1 MTRHHVSVL
10 LVLIAAGAGCASRAT
25 PPATRPQAAAS
36 LRALG
41 DRYADLERLAESM
54 LATADSADGVD
65 SERAQAEVRQLARH
79 IALLR
84 GGFEEVTVAMTT
96 DQLMRT
102 QSLWYRMAITEAAL
116 ELLHRDAIKLSEDLA
131 TSPAEL
137 HELAA
142 KLSGALEL
150 GRVSSRMTARGM

>member
-1 MTRHHVSVL
+1 MTFHHVAVL
-10 LVLIAAGAGCASRAT
+10 LGLILAGGGCASRAT
-25 PPATRPQAAAS
+25 PTATRPQAATT

-54 LATADSADGVD
+54 LATADSADGVG
-65 SERAQAEVRQLARH
+65 SERAHAGVRQLAGQ

-84 GGFEEVTVAMTT
+84 GGFEDVTVAMTT

-102 QSLWYRMAITEAAL
+102 QSLWYRMGISEAAL
-116 ELLHRDAIKLSEDLA
+116 ELLHEDAIRLSEDLA

-142 KLSGALEL
+142 QLSGALEL
-150 GRVSSRMTARGM
+150 GRVSSRMAARRM

>member
-1 MTRHHVSVL
+1 MTFHHVAVL
-10 LVLIAAGAGCASRAT
+10 LGLILAGEGCASRAT
-25 PPATRPQAAAS
+25 PTATRPQAATT

-54 LATADSADGVD
+54 LATADSADGMG
-65 SERAQAEVRQLARH
+65 SERAHAEVRQLAGQ

-84 GGFEEVTVAMTT
+84 GGFEDVTVAMTT

-102 QSLWYRMAITEAAL
+102 QSLWYRMGISEAAL
-116 ELLHRDAIKLSEDLA
+116 ELLHQDAIRLSEDLA

-142 KLSGALEL
+142 QLSGALEL
-150 GRVSSRMTARGM
+150 GRVSSRMAARRM

>member
-1 MTRHHVSVL
+1 MTSHHVSVL
-10 LVLIAAGAGCASRAT
+10 LVLILAGAGCASRTT
-25 PPATRPQAAAS
+25 PPATRPQAATT

-54 LATADSADGVD
+54 LATADSADGVG
-65 SERAQAEVRQLARH
+65 SERAQAGVRQLAGH

-84 GGFEEVTVAMTT
+84 GGLEGVTVAMTT
-96 DQLMRT
+96 EQLVRT
-102 QSLWYRMAITEAAL
+102 QSLWYRIVISEAAL
-116 ELLHRDAIKLSEDLA
+116 ELLHEDAIMLSEDLA

-142 KLSGALEL
+142 QLSGPLEL
-150 GRVSSRMTARGM
+150 GRVSSRMAARRM